1 MTMSCRTNSLTG
13 PANAAGAG
21 VCSPDG
27 NGAAATSPGMR
38 EIRRCQRVGSFQPVM
53 PLGQFLFEYL
63 YQRGVRHSFGIPGDF
78 ALPTFTW
85 LEKSKIRNI
94 TMTHEPAAGFAAD
107 AYSRINGIGLV
118 CVTYCV
124 GGLNVLN
131 AIAGAYAEKSPVVV
145 VSGAPGRKDRE
156 RDPLLHHKVKTF
168 ETQRRIY
175 DEVTVASTV
184 LLDEQRAAS
193 EIVRCVQACL
203 RHKRPVYIEIPHDIV
218 DREIPTTGISF
229 AASEKSDPHTLEAA
243 LQETLSLI
251 RAAKR
256 PVILAGVEL
265 ARYRMAALVV
275 RMAERMNIPIAADLL
290 SKSAVPENHPLYLGV
305 YGGAMSSDEHV
316 RKYVESSDLV
326 LMLGTFITDMS
337 MGFYTAKLDRRRT
350 ILATS
355 ERTTVQYHRYDS
367 IQFRDFL
374 EALGT
379 ANIKPKQFK
388 HPNPHALPKPLEN
401 EERSRSLT
409 MVDVFRILSL
419 HLDERCCMIAD
430 IGDAIF
436 GAVGIRSARQAQ
448 FIAPAY
454 YMSMGFA
461 VPASIGVAMATPS
474 LRPYVL
480 VGDGAFQMTGVEIS
494 TAVRLGLNPIILVL
508 NNDGYGT
515 MRKIREGCFNVITQW
530 NYSKICELV
539 GGGEGNTASTTG
551 EFADALVR
559 AQKSNR
565 VHVIELRISRDDASR
580 QLSRIAAEVRKIRGK
595 QTEGHTRNSMTARV
609 QSVQSL
615 GFCPGPPGDVPDY
628 DAAVEEGFLG

>member
-1 MTMSCRTNSLTG
+1 MTMRCQTNSLEIQ
-13 PANAAGAG
+13 AKAAREA
-21 VCSPDG
+21 VRFPDG
-27 NGAAATSPGMR
+27 ASDGGAAVASPAFAGISSR
-38 EIRRCQRVGSFQPVM
+38 QGADSFPPVM

-63 YQRGVRHSFGIPGDF
+63 YGRGVRYSFGIPGDF

-85 LEKSKIRNI
+85 LEKSKIRNV

-156 RDPLLHHKVKTF
+156 KDPLLHHKVKTF

-193 EIVRCVQACL
+193 EIVRCVEACL
-203 RHKRPVYIEIPHDIV
+203 RHKRPVYIEVPHDIV
-218 DREIPTTGISF
+218 DREIPITGISV
-229 AASEKSDPHTLEAA
+229 AALEKSDPHTLKAA
-243 LQETLSLI
+243 VAETLSLI
-251 RAAKR
+251 RAAKK

-265 ARYRMAALVV
+265 ARYRMARLVV
-275 RMAERMNIPIAADLL
+275 RMAERMHIPIAADLL
-290 SKSAVPENHPLYLGV
+290 SKSAIPENHPLYIGV

-316 RKYVESSDLV
+316 RRYVESADLV

-350 ILATS
+350 VLATS
-355 ERTTVQYHRYDS
+355 ERVSVQYHRYDS

-374 EALGT
+374 EAL
-379 ANIKPKQFK
+379 AAVKIAPKRFK
-388 HPNPHALPKPLEN
+388 HPNPHALPKPLATT
-401 EERSRSLT
+401 ERSRTLS
-409 MVDVFRILSL
+409 MIDVFRILSL
-419 HLDERCCMIAD
+419 HLDERCCVIAD

-461 VPASIGVAMATPS
+461 VPASIGVAMAAKN

-480 VGDGAFQMTGVEIS
+480 VGDGAFQMTGAEVS
-494 TAVRLGLNPIILVL
+494 TAVRLGLNPIIVVL

-515 MRKIREGCFNVITQW
+515 LRQIREGHFNVITQW
-530 NYSKICELV
+530 NYSRICELV
-539 GGGEGNTASTTG
+539 RGGEGVTVSTNG
-551 EFADALVR
+551 AFDDALSL
-559 AQKSNR
+559 AQKSDR
-565 VHVIELRISRDDASR
+565 LHVIEVRIPRDDASH
-580 QLSRIAAEVRKIRGK
+580 QLTTIAAEVRKMRGSK
-595 QTEGHTRNSMTARV
+595 SK
-609 QSVQSL
+609 
-615 GFCPGPPGDVPDY
+615 
-628 DAAVEEGFLG
+628 

>member
-1 MTMSCRTNSLTG
+1 MKTDSPVSDYCPPVRFGRKAAHRLHEPF
-13 PANAAGAG
+13 PA
-21 VCSPDG
+21 
-27 NGAAATSPGMR
+27 T
-38 EIRRCQRVGSFQPVM
+38 M

-63 YQRGVRHSFGIPGDF
+63 YRSGVRHSFGVPGDF

-85 LEKSKIRNI
+85 LEKSKIRSI

-145 VSGAPGRKDRE
+145 ISGAPGRKDRE
-156 RDPLLHHKVKTF
+156 KDPLLHHKVKTF
-168 ETQRRIY
+168 DTQRRVY

-193 EIVRCVQACL
+193 EIVRCVEACL
-203 RHKRPVYIEIPHDIV
+203 RHKRPVYIEVPHDIV
-218 DREIPTTGISF
+218 DREIPINLVSPMP
-229 AASEKSDPHTLEAA
+229 AEASDGHALGAA
-243 LQETLSLI
+243 LEETLSLI
-251 RAAKR
+251 QAARK

-265 ARYRMAALVV
+265 ARYRTAGLVV

-290 SKSAVPENHPLYLGV
+290 SKSAIPENHRLYIGV

-316 RKYVESSDLV
+316 RNYVESSDLV

-337 MGFYTAKLDRRRT
+337 MGFYTAKLDRGRT
-350 ILATS
+350 VLATS
-355 ERTTVQYHRYDS
+355 ERVTVQYHRYDS

-374 EALGT
+374 QAL
-379 ANIKPKQFK
+379 ALAEIEPKLFH
-388 HPNPHALPKPLEN
+388 HPNPHAVPAPLKKS
-401 EERSRSLT
+401 ERSQPLRMT
-409 MVDVFRILSL
+409 DVFRIVSL
-419 HLDERCCMIAD
+419 HLDERCCVVAD

-461 VPASIGVAMATPS
+461 VPGSIGVALAARK

-480 VGDGAFQMTGVEIS
+480 VGDGAFQMTGAEIS
-494 TAVRLGLNPIILVL
+494 TAVRLGLNPIIIVL

-515 MRKIREGCFNVITQW
+515 MRRIREGCFNVITQW
-530 NYSKICELV
+530 NYSKICGLV
-539 GGGEGNTASTTG
+539 GGGRSIVASTNG
-551 EFADALVR
+551 EFDAALDR
-559 AQKSNR
+559 ARKCDR
-565 VHVIELRISRDDASR
+565 VCVIEAKIPPDDASR
-580 QLSRIAAEVRKIRGK
+580 QLVQIAREVRKVRGSGK
-595 QTEGHTRNSMTARV
+595 
-609 QSVQSL
+609 
-615 GFCPGPPGDVPDY
+615 
-628 DAAVEEGFLG
+628 

>member
-1 MTMSCRTNSLTG
+1 MTMSRRIDSSTD
-13 PANAAGAG
+13 AAASALE
-21 VCSPDG
+21 VSVPNG
-27 NGAAATSPGMR
+27 NGAAALTLRPLAKNTPR
-38 EIRRCQRVGSFQPVM
+38 AHLESFPATM

-63 YQRGVRHSFGIPGDF
+63 YRRGVRHSFGIPGDF
-78 ALPTFTW
+78 ALPTFAW
-85 LEKSKIRNI
+85 LEKSKIQSI

-156 RDPLLHHKVKTF
+156 KDPLLHHKVKTF

-193 EIVRCVQACL
+193 EIVRCVEACL
-203 RHKRPVYIEIPHDIV
+203 RHKRPVYIEVPHDIV
-218 DREIPTTGISF
+218 DREIPITGIPS
-229 AASEKSDPHTLEAA
+229 AAPEKSDPHTLDAA
-243 LQETLSLI
+243 LIETLSLI
-251 RAAKR
+251 RVAKK

-265 ARYRMAALVV
+265 ARYRTARLVI

-290 SKSAVPENHPLYLGV
+290 SKSAIPENHPLYLGV

-316 RKYVESSDLV
+316 RKYVESADLV

-337 MGFYTAKLDRRRT
+337 MGFYTAKLDRGRT

-355 ERTTVQYHRYDS
+355 ERVSIQYHRYDS

-374 EALGT
+374 EAL
-379 ANIKPKQFK
+379 AFAKIKPKHFK
-388 HPNPHALPKPLEN
+388 HPNPHALPKPLKN
-401 EERSRSLT
+401 AERSDALA

-419 HLDERCCMIAD
+419 HLDERCCVIAD

-436 GAVGIRSARQAQ
+436 GAVGIRSVRQAQ

-461 VPASIGVAMATPS
+461 VPASIGVAMATPN

-494 TAVRLGLNPIILVL
+494 TAVRLGLNPIIIVL

-515 MRKIREGCFNVITQW
+515 MRRIREGCFNIITQW

-539 GGGEGNTASTTG
+539 RDGEGTIACTKG
-551 EFADALVR
+551 EFDDALAR
-559 AQKSNR
+559 AQTSDR
-565 VHVIELRISRDDASR
+565 LHVIELKIPRNDVSD
-580 QLSRIAAEVRKIRGK
+580 QLEQIAIEVRKVRGS
-595 QTEGHTRNSMTARV
+595 RR
-609 QSVQSL
+609 
-615 GFCPGPPGDVPDY
+615 
-628 DAAVEEGFLG
+628 

>member
-1 MTMSCRTNSLTG
+1 MTMSCRTNSLMSSLN
-13 PANAAGAG
+13 PAQPAACRAVALGRRR
-21 VCSPDG
+21 VCFADG
-27 NGAAATSPGMR
+27 NGATVASPGMR
-38 EIRRCQRVGSFQPVM
+38 KIKRCQRVDSFPPVM

-63 YQRGVRHSFGIPGDF
+63 YRRGVRHSFGIPGDF
-78 ALPTFTW
+78 ALPTFAW
-85 LEKSKIRNI
+85 LEKSKIQNI

-131 AIAGAYAEKSPVVV
+131 AMAGAYAEKSPVVV

-156 RDPLLHHKVKTF
+156 KDPLLHHKVKTF

-193 EIVRCVQACL
+193 EIVRCVEACL

-218 DREIPTTGISF
+218 DREIPITVLPL
-229 AASEKSDPHTLEAA
+229 AAPERSDPHTLEAA
-243 LQETLSLI
+243 LQETFSLI
-251 RAAKR
+251 RAAKK

-265 ARYRMAALVV
+265 ARYRMARLVV
-275 RMAERMNIPIAADLL
+275 RTAEKMNIPIAADLL
-290 SKSAVPENHPLYLGV
+290 SKSAIPENHPLYIGV

-374 EALGT
+374 EALAT
-379 ANIKPKQFK
+379 ANIKPKRFK
-388 HPNPHALPKPLEN
+388 HPNPHALPKPLKN
-401 EERSRSLT
+401 GERSRALT

-419 HLDERCCMIAD
+419 HLDERCCVIAD

-480 VGDGAFQMTGVEIS
+480 VGDGAFQMTGVEVS
-494 TAVRLGLNPIILVL
+494 TAVRLGLNPVIIVL

-539 GGGEGNTASTTG
+539 GGGKGVTASTTG
-551 EFADALVR
+551 EFVDALR
-559 AQKSNR
+559 HAQSSNR

-580 QLSRIAAEVRKIRGK
+580 QLSRIAAEVRKVRGK
-595 QTEGHTRNSMTARV
+595 QTAARTRNSTRA
-609 QSVQSL
+609 
-615 GFCPGPPGDVPDY
+615 
-628 DAAVEEGFLG
+628 

>member
-1 MTMSCRTNSLTG
+1 MSRRTNSSTDPAASVGEAVSLPTG
-13 PANAAGAG
+13 SGADAVASPVFAKRAPRIRGEPFPA
-21 VCSPDG
+21 
-27 NGAAATSPGMR
+27 T
-38 EIRRCQRVGSFQPVM
+38 M

-63 YQRGVRHSFGIPGDF
+63 YRRGVRHSFGVPGDF

-85 LEKSKIRNI
+85 LEKSKIRSI

-156 RDPLLHHKVKTF
+156 KDPLLHHKVKTF

-193 EIVRCVQACL
+193 EIVRCVEACL
-203 RHKRPVYIEIPHDIV
+203 RHKRPVYIEVPHDIV
-218 DREIPTTGISF
+218 DREIPITGLPP
-229 AASEKSDPHTLEAA
+229 AAPEKSDPHTLDAA
-243 LQETLSLI
+243 LDETLYLI
-251 RAAKR
+251 RAGKK

-265 ARYRMAALVV
+265 ARYRTARLVV

-290 SKSAVPENHPLYLGV
+290 SKSAVPENHPLYIGV

-316 RKYVESSDLV
+316 RKYVESADLV

-337 MGFYTAKLDRRRT
+337 MGFYTAKLDRGRT
-350 ILATS
+350 VLATS
-355 ERTTVQYHRYDS
+355 ERVSVQYHRYDS

-374 EALGT
+374 EALAAARIT
-379 ANIKPKQFK
+379 HKHFK
-388 HPNPHALPKPLEN
+388 HPNPHALPEPLKKT
-401 EERSRSLT
+401 ERSHRLT

-419 HLDERCCMIAD
+419 HLDERCCVVAD

-461 VPASIGVAMATPS
+461 VPASIGVAMAAKE

-494 TAVRLGLNPIILVL
+494 TIVRLGLNPIIIIL

-515 MRKIREGCFNVITQW
+515 MRRIREGCFNVITQW
-530 NYSKICELV
+530 NYRKICELV
-539 GGGEGNTASTTG
+539 GDGESNVASTKA
-551 EFADALVR
+551 EFDAALVR
-559 AQKSNR
+559 AQKSDR
-565 VHVIELRISRDDASR
+565 IHVIELKIPRSAVSD
-580 QLSRIAAEVRKIRGK
+580 QLARIATEVRKMRGSK
-595 QTEGHTRNSMTARV
+595 NT
-609 QSVQSL
+609 
-615 GFCPGPPGDVPDY
+615 
-628 DAAVEEGFLG
+628 

>member
-1 MTMSCRTNSLTG
+1 MSRQINSSTALT
-13 PANAAGAG
+13 AAAGEA
-21 VCSPDG
+21 VRFANG
-27 NGAAATSPGMR
+27 NGFDAVTSQFPN
-38 EIRRCQRVGSFQPVM
+38 RRARTRLESFPTTM

-85 LEKSKIRNI
+85 LEKSKIHSI

-156 RDPLLHHKVKTF
+156 KDPLLHHKVKTF

-184 LLDEQRAAS
+184 LLEEQRAAS
-193 EIVRCVQACL
+193 EIVRCVEACL
-203 RHKRPVYIEIPHDIV
+203 RHKRPVYIEVPHDIV
-218 DREIPTTGISF
+218 DREIPITGISL
-229 AASEKSDPHTLEAA
+229 ATCDQSDPDTLEAA

-251 RAAKR
+251 RAAKK

-265 ARYRMAALVV
+265 ARYRMAPLVV

-290 SKSAVPENHPLYLGV
+290 SKSAVPENHPLYIGV

-350 ILATS
+350 VLATS
-355 ERTTVQYHRYDS
+355 ERTCIQYHHYDS
-367 IQFRDFL
+367 IEFRDFL
-374 EALGT
+374 EALGA

-388 HPNPHALPKPLEN
+388 HPNPHALSKPLTN
-401 EERSRSLT
+401 EERSEPLT

-419 HLDERCCMIAD
+419 HLDERCCLIAD

-436 GAVGIRSARQAQ
+436 GAVGIRRARQAQ

-480 VGDGAFQMTGVEIS
+480 VGDGAFQMTGADVS
-494 TAVRLGLNPIILVL
+494 TAVRLGLNPIIIVL

-515 MRKIREGCFNVITQW
+515 MRKIREGCFNTITQW
-530 NYSKICELV
+530 NYSNICKLV
-539 GGGEGNTASTTG
+539 GGGEGITASTNG
-551 EFADALVR
+551 EFDDALSH
-559 AQKSNR
+559 AQKSDR
-565 VHVIELRISRDDASR
+565 VHVIELRISRDDASQ
-580 QLSRIAAEVRKIRGK
+580 QLSTIAAEVRKVRGGK
-595 QTEGHTRNSMTARV
+595 FHRSQGIKTRT
-609 QSVQSL
+609 L
-615 GFCPGPPGDVPDY
+615 
-628 DAAVEEGFLG
+628 